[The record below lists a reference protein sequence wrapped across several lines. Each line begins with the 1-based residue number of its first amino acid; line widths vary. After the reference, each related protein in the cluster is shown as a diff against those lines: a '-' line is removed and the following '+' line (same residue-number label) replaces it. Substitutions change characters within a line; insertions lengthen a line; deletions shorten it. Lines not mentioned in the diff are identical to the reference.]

1 MQNPFEK
8 ILSRE
13 EHVCPW
19 WFAYTFDN
27 PLRRILHDPVEIF
40 RGLVEPG
47 QTVID
52 IGCGMGY
59 FTLGLARI
67 VGDKGKVI
75 AVDLQEQMLKRV
87 KRRAERAGL
96 FERIRLHQC
105 TQDSIGLSD
114 QADFVLSFWM
124 VHETGDRAGFLRQ
137 VRGLMKPQAHYL
149 MAEPRMHVSAA
160 YVRESVEIAQ
170 AAGLEVV
177 STPKIRWSRAVLFK
191 RRED

>member
-27 PLRRILHDPVEIF
+27 PLRRMLHDPVETF
-40 RGLVEPG
+40 RGLVASG
-47 QTVID
+47 QTAID

-67 VGDKGKVI
+67 VGDKGKVV
-75 AVDLQEQMLKRV
+75 AVDLQEQMLRRV

-96 FERIRLHQC
+96 ISRIRLHQC
-105 TQDSIGLSD
+105 TQESLGLNE
-114 QADFVLSFWM
+114 QADFILSFWM
-124 VHETGDRAGFLRQ
+124 VHETGDRSGFLRQ
-137 VRGLMKPQAHYL
+137 VRGLMKPQASFL
-149 MAEPRMHVSAA
+149 VAEPRIHVSAA
-160 YVRESVEIAQ
+160 NVQKTVELAHS
-170 AAGLEVV
+170 AGLEVAA
-177 STPKIRWSRAVLFK
+177 SPTIRWSRAVLFK